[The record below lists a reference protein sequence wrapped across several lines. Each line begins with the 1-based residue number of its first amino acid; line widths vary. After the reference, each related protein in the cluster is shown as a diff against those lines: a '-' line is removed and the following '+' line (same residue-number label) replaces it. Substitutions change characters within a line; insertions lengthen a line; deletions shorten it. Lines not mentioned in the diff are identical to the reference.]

1 MKDWQVNTELPMAL
15 ALVEMDRTS
24 TKQEVQERKKTN
36 TRRQGVGKVSTRGQ
50 DQGSIQGEVTRRST
64 RDRISTRVKGKG
76 KAKAST
82 SKVKVSTEV
91 ESEDLPGQE

>member
-1 MKDWQVNTELPMAL
+1 MAL

-50 DQGSIQGEVTRRST
+50 DQSSIQGEVTSRST
-64 RDRISTRVKGKG
+64 RDRASTRVKVKASTRVKG
-76 KAKAST
+76 
-82 SKVKVSTEV
+82 STEV
-91 ESEDLPGQE
+91 EREDLPGQE

>member
-1 MKDWQVNTELPMAL
+1 MAL

-64 RDRISTRVKGKG
+64 RDRIST
-76 KAKAST
+76 

>member
-1 MKDWQVNTELPMAL
+1 MAL
-15 ALVEMDRTS
+15 ALVEMDRTC

-64 RDRISTRVKGKG
+64 RDRIST
-76 KAKAST
+76 